1 MKTIAL
7 LALTVALSGC
17 AAPLYEW
24 GHYEQAVWDLHRPN
38 FVPEKEVKVLSKEID
53 ATLKKGRQVPP
64 GEYAMLG
71 FLYYRLGDL
80 KQATDCLL
88 REKELY
94 PESATFVDGM
104 IRRMP

>member
-1 MKTIAL
+1 
-7 LALTVALSGC
+7 
-17 AAPLYEW
+17 
-24 GHYEQAVWDLHRPN
+24 
-38 FVPEKEVKVLSKEID
+38 
-53 ATLKKGRQVPP
+53 LKKGRQVPP